1 MERSTYGG
9 IFAEK
14 LRTLFDESKKTQK
27 DLILYIEE
35 QTGKAPTRQA
45 VSMWLRGNSPD
56 IKTIPIIA
64 NFFGVTV
71 DYLITDTD
79 IKTTDTNIKAVCEYT
94 GLSEKSIEKIIK
106 LKDEAQCL
114 KMLNC
119 LVEIGFITYLAI
131 TLRKIQL
138 AKEIIVR
145 YENIALENLD
155 KGKSPSAAEKTEVI
169 YNKLAVANDRNELT
183 EVLLKVIDSV
193 TSYSSIS
200 DELCKEFNDT
210 FRKSQPADAVKAR
223 LLGTEILTDDE
234 HEKLIQILFEEND
247 KKDSEDNGKH
257 NPS

>member
-1 MERSTYGG
+1 MERSTYSG

-27 DLILYIEE
+27 ELISYIEE
-35 QTGKAPTRQA
+35 RTGKAPTRQA

-106 LKDEAQCL
+106 LKDEPKCL

-119 LVEIGFITYLAI
+119 LVEIGFIEYLAI
-131 TLRKIQL
+131 ILRKIQL
-138 AKEIIVR
+138 SKEIIVR
-145 YENIALENLD
+145 HENFALENLN
-155 KGKSPSAAEKTEVI
+155 KGKSPSAEEKTEVI
-169 YNKLAVANDRNELT
+169 YHKLAVANERNELT
-183 EVLLKVIDSV
+183 EVMLGVIDSV
-193 TSYSSIS
+193 TGYSSIN
-200 DELCKEFNDT
+200 DEIRKEFIDT
-210 FRKSQPADAVKAR
+210 FRKRQPADIVKIK

-234 HEKLIQILFEEND
+234 HEKLIQILFEGND
-247 KKDSEDNGKH
+247 KKDGESNG
-257 NPS
+257 